1 MTSTP
6 VTPGPVNGHLTPSL
20 SPPLDPPKAQRR
32 PHTFTRHN
40 HIVED
45 PYAWLKDAGYPDVKD
60 GEILQYLNE
69 ENAYFEAFF
78 APHSEL
84 VNTLFEELKARKPE
98 QEESVPFVENDFYY
112 QWRFTKGAQYRTWYR
127 SASITAETDLDVQWE
142 TLLDENTLAK
152 GHEYFRLGALTV
164 SPDGKKLAYSVD
176 TNGSERYQLHVIDLS
191 TRQAL
196 TPSIENCAGEP
207 VWNSASDSFIYLTVN
222 EQWRPNKALF
232 RNLDPTA
239 AGQSDLVIM
248 EEADESFFLSAD
260 LSQSRQLVFLHSG
273 DHVTTEVHYLPT
285 ADLLATPKLI
295 SKRTSGHEYYVDH
308 QGDDA
313 QSGRLLIRSNLRH
326 ANFDLYEVALTH
338 SAINSSM
345 QLDQAS
351 WQSIVTGDDHT
362 YLTNHM
368 AFKAHLFV
376 EVRIDGLD
384 QMMVLE
390 QNGESHFIQMP
401 EESYSLGFGTNAD
414 YGANFLRLGYTSMV
428 TPNTVYD
435 YALDTGVLQQR
446 KVQQVPGGYDAKNF
460 VTRRLMAT
468 ARDGT
473 QVPLSLVQRHDTP
486 LDGSAPLYLYG
497 YGAYGHAIPPAFSS
511 NIISLLDRGFTFAIA
526 HIRGG
531 DDLGYHWYTQGKLQ
545 QRTNTFNDFVDCAK
559 HLVETQ
565 YVAAGR
571 IAIGGGSAGGELMG
585 AVVNQAPELF
595 GSVAAHV
602 PFVDVLNTM
611 LDADLPLTPMEWPEW
626 GNPIEDPEAF
636 SFIQSYSPYDQVRAQ
651 SYPPI
656 MVTAGLNDPRVT
668 YWEPAKWVAKLRH
681 DKTDDNALVLKTNM
695 GAGHGGQSGRFTA
708 LKELAEEY
716 AFFLLTLD
724 VK

>member
-6 VTPGPVNGHLTPSL
+6 AHPGPANA
-20 SPPLDPPKAQRR
+20 PPNQPKAQRR
-32 PHTFTRHN
+32 PHSFTLHN
-40 HIVED
+40 HVVED
-45 PYAWLKDAGYPDVKD
+45 PYAWLKDAGYPNVSDS
-60 GEILQYLNE
+60 EILQYLND
-69 ENAYFEAFF
+69 ENAYFEEFF
-78 APHSEL
+78 TPHSEL

-98 QEESVPFVENDFYY
+98 QEESVPFVENNYSY
-112 QWRFTKGAQYRTWYR
+112 QWRFAKGAQYRTWYR
-127 SASITAETDLDVQWE
+127 SASLTAATDLDAQWQ
-142 TLLDENTLAK
+142 TLLDENILAQ
-152 GHEYFRLGALTV
+152 GHEYFRLGALCV
-164 SPDGKKLAYSVD
+164 SPDGTKLAYSLD
-176 TNGSERYQLHVIDLS
+176 TNGSERYQLHIIDLT
-191 TRQAL
+191 TRDAL

-207 VWNSASDSFIYLTVN
+207 VWNSASDGFIYLTVN
-222 EQWRPNKALF
+222 EQWRPNKASF
-232 RNLDPTA
+232 RDLNSAQKASEDP
-239 AGQSDLVIM
+239 GDIVIM

-260 LSQSRQLVFLHSG
+260 LSQSQHLVFLHCG

-285 ADLLATPKLI
+285 ANLLATPKLI
-295 SKRTSGHEYYVDH
+295 NQRSSGHEYYVDH

-313 QSGRLLIRSNLRH
+313 QSGRLLIRSNLRQ
-326 ANFDLYEVALTH
+326 ANFDLYQVALNGLV
-338 SAINSSM
+338 ANSSA
-345 QLDQAS
+345 QLEQAN
-351 WQSIVTGDDHT
+351 WQSIVAGDKRT

-368 AFKAHLFV
+368 VFKAHLFV
-376 EVRIDGLD
+376 EVSIDGLD
-384 QMMVLE
+384 QMMVIE
-390 QNGESHFIQMP
+390 QNGERHYIQMP

-414 YGANFLRLGYTSMV
+414 YGAKFLRLGYTSMV

-435 YALDTGVLQQR
+435 YALDSRVLQQR
-446 KVQQVPGGYDAKNF
+446 KIQQVPGGYDAKNF

-473 QVPLSLVQRHDTP
+473 QVPISLVQRQDTP
-486 LDGSAPLYLYG
+486 VDSSAPLYLYG

-531 DDLGYHWYTQGKLQ
+531 DDLGYHWYTQGKLE

-559 HLVETQ
+559 HLVESQ

-585 AVVNQAPELF
+585 AVINQAPELF

-611 LDADLPLTPMEWPEW
+611 LDAELPLTPMEWPEW
-626 GNPIEDPEAF
+626 GNPIEDAQAF
-636 SFIQSYSPYDQVRAQ
+636 SFIQSYSPYDQVSAQ
-651 SYPPI
+651 DYPPI

-681 DKTDDNALVLKTNM
+681 VKTDDNVLVLKTNM

-724 VK
+724 VE

>member
-6 VTPGPVNGHLTPSL
+6 AYPGTADAPLN
-20 SPPLDPPKAQRR
+20 PPLNPPKAQRR
-32 PHTFTRHN
+32 PHSFTHHN
-40 HIVED
+40 HVVED
-45 PYAWLKDAGYPDVKD
+45 PYAWLKDAGYPNVSDS
-60 GEILQYLNE
+60 EILQYLNE
-69 ENAYFEAFF
+69 ENTYFEAFF

-98 QEESVPFVENDFYY
+98 QEESVPFVENDFHY
-112 QWRFTKGAQYRTWYR
+112 QWRFAKGAQYRTWYR
-127 SASITAETDLDVQWE
+127 SPSITATTDLDAQWE
-142 TLLDENTLAK
+142 TLLDENILAQD
-152 GHEYFRLGALTV
+152 HEYFRLGALTV

-176 TNGSERYQLHVIDLS
+176 TNGSERYQLHTIDLA

-207 VWNSASDSFIYLTVN
+207 VWNSASDGFIYLTVN
-222 EQWRPNKALF
+222 EQWRPNKASF
-232 RNLDPTA
+232 RNLNATA
-239 AGQSDLVIM
+239 TEPEDTVIM

-260 LSQSRQLVFLHSG
+260 LSQSQQLVFLHSG

-285 ADLLATPKLI
+285 ANLLAVPKLI

-313 QSGRLLIRSNLRH
+313 QSGRLLIRSNLRQ

-338 SAINSSM
+338 SATNSSM
-345 QLDQAS
+345 QLGQAN
-351 WQSIVTGDDHT
+351 WQSIVTGDERT

-368 AFKAHLFV
+368 VFKAHLFV

-384 QMMVLE
+384 QMMVVE
-390 QNGESHFIQMP
+390 QNGDSHFIQMP

-414 YGANFLRLGYTSMV
+414 YGANFLRLSYTSMV

-435 YALDTGVLQQR
+435 YALDTRVLQQR

-460 VTRRLMAT
+460 VTRRLMTT

-473 QVPLSLVQRHDTP
+473 QVPISLVQRNDTP
-486 LDGSAPLYLYG
+486 VDGSAPLYLYG
-497 YGAYGHAIPPAFSS
+497 YGAYGHAIAPAFSS

-531 DDLGYHWYTQGKLQ
+531 DDLGYHWYTEGKLQ

-626 GNPIEDPEAF
+626 GNPIEDAEAF
-636 SFIQSYSPYDQVRAQ
+636 SFIQSYSPYDQVSAQ
-651 SYPPI
+651 DYPPI

-681 DKTDDNALVLKTNM
+681 VKTDNNVLILKTNM

-716 AFFLLTLD
+716 AFFLLTLNI
-724 VK
+724 K